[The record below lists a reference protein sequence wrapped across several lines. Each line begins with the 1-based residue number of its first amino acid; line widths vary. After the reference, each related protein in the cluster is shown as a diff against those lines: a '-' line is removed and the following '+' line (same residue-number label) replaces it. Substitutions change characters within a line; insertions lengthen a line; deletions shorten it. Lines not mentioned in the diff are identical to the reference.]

1 MKMFLDGNEVT
12 VEGLKQALENLDCG
26 EFDGG
31 TFEVITLDHI
41 SAEGDMYFETERY
54 STFGG

>member
-1 MKMFLDGNEVT
+1 MKMLWDGNEIT
-12 VEGLKQALENLDCG
+12 VEELKQVLNNLDCG

>member
-1 MKMFLDGNEVT
+1 MRMFINGNEVT
-12 VEGLKQALENLDCG
+12 VEELKYVLNNLDCG

-31 TFEVITLDHI
+31 TFEVVTLDHI